1 MFIQLQGV
9 NIYPKIENFFIIL
22 KAFIKYF
29 EMLFIYNSK
38 ETNVVHRTRMTIAKI
53 TGCHV
58 VLGATETLVDVPHL
72 TAQIQVSSPVKE
84 SLWLKIV
91 KQFAIHVK
99 V

>member
-9 NIYPKIENFFIIL
+9 NISPKIEKIFKIL

-58 VLGATETLVDVPHL
+58 VLGVTEALVDVATL

>member
-1 MFIQLQGV
+1 
-9 NIYPKIENFFIIL
+9 
-22 KAFIKYF
+22 
-29 EMLFIYNSK
+29 MLFIYNSK

-58 VLGATETLVDVPHL
+58 VLGVTEALVDVATL

-91 KQFAIHVK
+91 KQFAIHAK
-99 V
+99 VSLLSFIFRNIASPFIQCIIYICIQD

>member
-1 MFIQLQGV
+1 M
-9 NIYPKIENFFIIL
+9 N
-22 KAFIKYF
+22 AFVKYF
-29 EMLFIYNSK
+29 EMLFINNSK
-38 ETNVVHRTRMTIAKI
+38 EINVVHRTRMAIAKI

-58 VLGATETLVDVPHL
+58 VLGATEALVDVAHL

-99 V
+99 A